1 MHSEILEEIGLS
13 PNEAKIY
20 ETLVNIGAS
29 SLNKLST
36 ESNVHRRNVYDS
48 VDKLIKKGLVTEE
61 FISGTKFVRAIDP
74 SRLLDIVRE
83 KEAKVNSILPALEER
98 FKARHI
104 KEEAVIYR
112 GIEGFKNYLKDILEE
127 DEPVYLLGAK
137 AFWLD
142 ERLKYFVPKF
152 DNERVKQGIH
162 FKHIYDYE
170 VKLMAPEIL
179 DLRLNEYKFLPKEYS
194 SAVAIDVF
202 GDHVVTFY
210 GVGPGHLAEEPVQFT
225 VVSSKIAD
233 GYRKYFDFMWKKL
246 GKSMGGNRGIN

>member
-1 MHSEILEEIGLS
+1 MNSEILEEIGLS

-20 ETLVNIGAS
+20 ETLVSTGPA
-29 SLNKLST
+29 SLNKLSV
-36 ESNVHRRNVYDS
+36 ESNVHRRNVYDC
-48 VDKLIKKGLVTEE
+48 VDKLIKKGLVAEE
-61 FISGTKFVRAIDP
+61 FISGTKFVSAVNP

-83 KEAKVNSILPALEER
+83 KETKVNSILPGLQER
-98 FKARHI
+98 FKA
-104 KEEAVIYR
+104 KMVNDKAVIYR

-127 DEPVYLLGAK
+127 DEPVYFIGAK

-162 FKHIYDYE
+162 FKHIYDWE
-170 VKLMAPEIL
+170 VKSMAPEIL
-179 DLRLNEYKFLPKEYS
+179 DLRLNEYKFFPKEAS

-210 GVGPGHLAEEPVQFT
+210 GVSPGHLAESPVQFN
-225 VVSSKIAD
+225 VVSGKIAD
-233 GYRKYFDFMWKKL
+233 GYRKYFNFMWKKL
-246 GKSMGGNRGIN
+246 GKAEGKN